1 MGPTSSLLGLCPRW
15 EPPAPFR
22 PQGLAIGA
30 RLSPAKPPSR
40 VPVERLTPQGSAGIL
55 VSGQGEGAAVS
66 PSALLAWKVALRAGV
81 SPSLPSLAC
90 PSSAR
95 ALPPPTQ
102 LAARPRLG
110 CPCVSSLL
118 TPRLPSVLLRP
129 PGRTTPLSGG
139 AGLVGTTGHTR
150 GTSRGCAQRWIY
162 FRVTRTEPSVKWTG
176 FIAKH
181 RLPQFPREA
190 DPRRAPLRR
199 RPRRGPAAC

>member
-1 MGPTSSLLGLCPRW
+1 MLGATGSLPASGSGHRCETQPRKAALSSSRGAPDPPRG
-15 EPPAPFR
+15 R
-22 PQGLAIGA
+22 PES
-30 RLSPAKPPSR
+30 LSPARAKEP
-40 VPVERLTPQGSAGIL
+40 
-55 VSGQGEGAAVS
+55 VS

-90 PSSAR
+90 PSSAW